1 MKQSNWLGEPLSR
14 HEHEEN
20 GMTTHSK
27 HLKLRTS
34 PTVRKK
40 KETKKK
46 ETKEGKN
53 AWSCCTVLQ
62 QFKVR
67 DRLEHHSQVL

>member
-20 GMTTHSK
+20 GMVTHSK
-27 HLKLRTS
+27 HLKLRIS
-34 PTVRKK
+34 PTVR
-40 KETKKK
+40 KKK

>member
-1 MKQSNWLGEPLSR
+1 MKQSNWLGESLSR

-20 GMTTHSK
+20 GMMTHSK
-27 HLKLRTS
+27 NLKLRTS

-46 ETKEGKN
+46 ETKEGKMPDLAAPFSSN
-53 AWSCCTVLQ
+53 LRYETG
-62 QFKVR
+62 
-67 DRLEHHSQVL
+67 

>member
-1 MKQSNWLGEPLSR
+1 MKQSNWLGESLSR

-20 GMTTHSK
+20 DMMTHSK

-40 KETKKK
+40 KETK
-46 ETKEGKN
+46 EGKMPDLAAPFSSN
-53 AWSCCTVLQ
+53 LRYETG
-62 QFKVR
+62 
-67 DRLEHHSQVL
+67 